1 VAHFIPNRNML
12 TALVLVKLV
21 AEIAL
26 MALLGRWVLGMLAGQ
41 KRESNLFY
49 QLLDIAVRPFVWT
62 ARRVAPRA
70 VLDRHVPL
78 VAFCLL
84 SITWL
89 VVTLWRIQI
98 CVEIGVHLCR

>member
-1 VAHFIPNRNML
+1 ML
-12 TALVLVKLV
+12 TALVLVKLIV
-21 AEIAL
+21 EIAL
-26 MALLGRWVLGMLAGQ
+26 MALIGRWVLGLLAGQ

-49 QLLDIAVRPFVWT
+49 QILDMAARPFVWS
-62 ARRVAPRA
+62 ARRISPRV

-84 SITWL
+84 AFTWL

>member
-1 VAHFIPNRNML
+1 ML

-26 MALLGRWVLGMLAGQ
+26 MALLGRWVLGLLAGQ
-41 KRESNLFY
+41 KREQNLFY
-49 QLLDIAVRPFVWT
+49 QILDMAARPFVWS
-62 ARRVAPRA
+62 ARRIAPRV

-84 SITWL
+84 SVTWL
-89 VVTLWRIQI
+89 VVTFWRIQI
-98 CVEIGVHLCR
+98 CVEMGVHLCR

>member
-1 VAHFIPNRNML
+1 ML

-26 MALLGRWVLGMLAGQ
+26 MALLGRWVLGLLAGQ
-41 KRESNLFY
+41 KRDSNLFY
-49 QLLDIAVRPFVWT
+49 QLLDMAVRPFVWS
-62 ARRVAPRA
+62 ARRLAPRV

-78 VAFCLL
+78 VAFGLL
-84 SITWL
+84 SVTWV

>member
-1 VAHFIPNRNML
+1 ML
-12 TALVLVKLV
+12 TALVIVKLV

-26 MALLGRWVLGMLAGQ
+26 MALLGRWVLGLLAGQ
-41 KRESNLFY
+41 KREQNLFY
-49 QLLDIAVRPFVWT
+49 QILDIMARPFVWS
-62 ARRVAPRA
+62 ARRIAPRM

-84 SITWL
+84 GFTWL

-98 CVEIGVHLCR
+98 CVEMGVHLCR

>member
-1 VAHFIPNRNML
+1 ML

-21 AEIAL
+21 VEIAL
-26 MALLGRWVLGMLAGQ
+26 MALLGRWVLGLLAGQ
-41 KRESNLFY
+41 KREQNLFY
-49 QLLDIAVRPFVWT
+49 QILDMAVRPFVWS
-62 ARRVAPRA
+62 ARRLAPRV

-84 SITWL
+84 AVTWL
-89 VVTLWRIQI
+89 IVTLWRIQI

>member
-1 VAHFIPNRNML
+1 ML

-26 MALLGRWVLGMLAGQ
+26 MALLGRWVLGLLAGQ
-41 KRESNLFY
+41 KRDSNLFY
-49 QLLDIAVRPFVWT
+49 QILDMAARPFVWA
-62 ARRVAPRA
+62 ARRISPRV

-84 SITWL
+84 AVTWL
-89 VVTLWRIQI
+89 LVTFWRIQI
-98 CVEIGVHLCR
+98 CIEMGVHLCH

>member
-1 VAHFIPNRNML
+1 ML
-12 TALVLVKLV
+12 TALVLVKLI

-26 MALLGRWVLGMLAGQ
+26 MALIGRWVLGLLAGQ
-41 KRESNLFY
+41 KRDSNLFY
-49 QLLDIAVRPFVWT
+49 QLLDMAVRPFVWS
-62 ARRVAPRA
+62 ARWISPRV

-84 SITWL
+84 AFTWL
-89 VVTLWRIQI
+89 VVTVWRIQL

>member
-1 VAHFIPNRNML
+1 ML

-26 MALLGRWVLGMLAGQ
+26 MCLFGRWVLGLLAGERRQ
-41 KRESNLFY
+41 TNLFY
-49 QLLDIAVRPFVWT
+49 QLLDIPARPFIRAT
-62 ARRVAPRA
+62 RFLTPRA

-78 VAFCLL
+78 VAFLL
-84 SITWL
+84 LGFTWL
-89 VVTLWRIQI
+89 LVTVWRIQV

>member
-1 VAHFIPNRNML
+1 ML
-12 TALVLVKLV
+12 TALVIVKLV

-26 MALLGRWVLGMLAGQ
+26 MALLGRWVLGLLAGQ
-41 KRESNLFY
+41 KREQNLFY
-49 QLLDIAVRPFVWT
+49 QILDVMARPFVRS
-62 ARRVAPRA
+62 ARWIAPRV

-84 SITWL
+84 SMTWV
-89 VVTLWRIQI
+89 VVTVWRIQI

>member
-1 VAHFIPNRNML
+1 ML
-12 TALVLVKLV
+12 TALVLVKLI

-26 MALLGRWVLGMLAGQ
+26 MALIGRWVLGLLAGQ
-41 KRESNLFY
+41 KRDSNLFY
-49 QLLDIAVRPFVWT
+49 QLLDMAVRPFVWS
-62 ARRVAPRA
+62 ARRISPRV

-84 SITWL
+84 AFTWL
-89 VVTLWRIQI
+89 VVTVWRIQL